1 MIDAA
6 DVRQEWNYLDGSKVT
21 RRHMDRDRSSPRTLL
36 AAGVVVVVS
45 LLALAF
51 LPLIISRR
59 AERLRR
65 AEETEANPA
74 RDHLNR
80 VNFELTAQ
88 LRCLAR
94 TAITGEA
101 RYLADYG
108 AATAAERIAMQA
120 LRADVGRLG
129 PAYVALFAQLQNEMT
144 RWHVR
149 TDRYVELR
157 KINPA
162 EANHM
167 AVAEGN
173 FNTVLQAVYRLD
185 QAITRFQDI
194 HRDEHR
200 SLARLQIN
208 LSIALSVLAL
218 AAAVIVLWI
227 LARLRTLAAS
237 LSRESARRLEALR
250 SEEEQRHVAESL
262 VRSRDEILGVVSH
275 DLRNP
280 LTTIALSTQLIP
292 DSSADERREHV
303 ETIVATTR
311 RMQRLIQDLLDA
323 TKIEHGPMSIRHDPI
338 EPESVAREAVAAH
351 KPLAAEKDI
360 RFESSIGT
368 PLPALRGDRDRLL
381 QAIANLLGNALK
393 FTPSGG
399 TIRFAVEPIDSVVR
413 FTVSDTGPGIPAS
426 DMPHLFEP
434 FWQAKKTAHLGAG
447 LGLKI
452 TRAIVEAH
460 GGDISVSNIAG
471 AGACFTLELPADR

>member
-1 MIDAA
+1 
-6 DVRQEWNYLDGSKVT
+6 
-21 RRHMDRDRSSPRTLL
+21 MDKDWSSPRTLL

-45 LLALAF
+45 LVALAF
-51 LPLIISRR
+51 LPLIISRQ

-80 VNFELTAQ
+80 INFELTAQ
-88 LRCLAR
+88 LRGLAR
-94 TAITGEA
+94 EAVTGDT
-101 RYLADYG
+101 RYLADFG
-108 AATAAERIAMQA
+108 AAAAAQRIAMQA
-120 LRADVGRLG
+120 LGADAERLG
-129 PAYVALFAQLQNEMT
+129 PAYVALFSQMQRESD
-144 RWHVR
+144 RWHAR
-149 TDRYVELR
+149 TDRYIELL
-157 KINPA
+157 KTNPA
-162 EANHM
+162 QAGQM
-167 AVAEGN
+167 AVSDGN
-173 FNTVLQAVYRLD
+173 FNTLLQALYRLD
-185 QAITRFQDI
+185 QAITGFQNV

-200 SLARLQIN
+200 RLARLQIN
-208 LSIALSVLAL
+208 LSIALSVVAL
-218 AAAVIVLWI
+218 LAAVIVLWT
-227 LARLRTLAAS
+227 LERLRTLAAS
-237 LSRESARRLEALR
+237 LSRESERRLEALR
-250 SEEEQRHVAESL
+250 REEEQRQVAESL

-292 DSSADERREHV
+292 GSSEEERREHV

-323 TKIEHGPMSIRHDPI
+323 TKIEHGPLSIRHDPV

-360 RFESSIGT
+360 KFESSIGT

-399 TIRFAVEPIDSVVR
+399 TIRFAVEPFDSAVR

-426 DMPHLFEP
+426 DLPHLFEP

-452 TRAIVEAH
+452 TRAIVAAH

>member
-1 MIDAA
+1 
-6 DVRQEWNYLDGSKVT
+6 
-21 RRHMDRDRSSPRTLL
+21 MDRDRSSPRTLL
-36 AAGVVVVVS
+36 VAGVVVVVS
-45 LLALAF
+45 LVALAF

-80 VNFELTAQ
+80 INFELTAQ
-88 LRCLAR
+88 LRGLAR
-94 TAITGEA
+94 EAVTGDT
-101 RYLADYG
+101 RYLADFG
-108 AATAAERIAMQA
+108 AAAAAQRIAMQA
-120 LRADVGRLG
+120 LGADAERLG
-129 PAYVALFAQLQNEMT
+129 PAYVALFSQMQRESD
-144 RWHVR
+144 RWHAR
-149 TDRYVELR
+149 TDRYIELL
-157 KINPA
+157 KTNPA
-162 EANHM
+162 QAGQM
-167 AVAEGN
+167 AVSDGN
-173 FNTVLQAVYRLD
+173 FNTLLQALYRLD
-185 QAITRFQDI
+185 QAITGFQNF

-200 SLARLQIN
+200 RLARLQIN
-208 LSIALSVLAL
+208 LSIALSVVAL
-218 AAAVIVLWI
+218 LAAVIVLWT
-227 LARLRTLAAS
+227 LERLRTLAAS
-237 LSRESARRLEALR
+237 LSRESERRLEALR
-250 SEEEQRHVAESL
+250 REEEQRQVAESL

-292 DSSADERREHV
+292 GSSEEERREHV

-323 TKIEHGPMSIRHDPI
+323 TKIEHGPLSIRHDPV

-360 RFESSIGT
+360 KFESSIGT

-399 TIRFAVEPIDSVVR
+399 TIRFAVEPFDSAVR

-426 DMPHLFEP
+426 DLPHLFEP

-452 TRAIVEAH
+452 TRAIVAAH

-471 AGACFTLELPADR
+471 AGACFTLELRADR